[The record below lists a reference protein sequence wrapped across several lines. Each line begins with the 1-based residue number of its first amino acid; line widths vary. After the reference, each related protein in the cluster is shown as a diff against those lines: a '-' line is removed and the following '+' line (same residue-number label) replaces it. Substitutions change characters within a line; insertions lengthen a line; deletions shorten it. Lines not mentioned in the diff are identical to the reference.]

1 MLKEKIQKEMTDA
14 LKAGDQTKRVT
25 LGMLMNSVKNKELV
39 KRTALSKTVTDQ
51 AKLEEQSQLNDEEIL
66 EVIASEVK
74 KRKESIEQFELG
86 NRKELAEKE
95 KTEMA
100 ILTAYLPEQMKED
113 DVRAEIKKTI
123 SELNAQGMKDM
134 GKVISAVVGKLKGK
148 ADGGMISRI
157 TKELLS

>member
-100 ILTAYLPEQMKED
+100 ILTAYLPEQMNED

-134 GKVISAVVGKLKGK
+134 GKVIGAVVGKLKGK

>member
-1 MLKEKIQKEMTDA
+1 MTDA

-100 ILTAYLPEQMKED
+100 ILTAYLPEQMNED

-134 GKVISAVVGKLKGK
+134 GKVIGAVVGKLKGK